1 MVIWRKIKE
10 WKIKETKDYE
20 WYGVVYFCE
29 ETEEYKVTIEVR
41 RKQ

>member
-1 MVIWRKIKE
+1 MAFWRKIKE
-10 WKIKETKDYE
+10 WKIKETEGYV
-20 WYGVVYFCE
+20 WYGVVYFNE